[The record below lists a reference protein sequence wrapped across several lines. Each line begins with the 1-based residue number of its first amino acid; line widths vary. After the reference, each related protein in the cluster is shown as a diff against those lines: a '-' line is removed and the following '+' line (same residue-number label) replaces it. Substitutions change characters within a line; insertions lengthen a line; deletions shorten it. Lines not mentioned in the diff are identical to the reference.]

1 MIGEDKC
8 IIMILIMRYTNIEKA
23 DLNLLLGF
31 QALIEERSVT
41 RAARRMFLSQPAM
54 SRVLDRLQEMFKD
67 ELFIRTASG
76 YEPTKQASAV
86 YSELNELLP
95 RIDRLLQKT
104 QFKPSEASDR
114 LRIAA
119 SPYASVWLMP
129 RLIGLLA
136 KQAPNMQIEIS
147 SESEGFQRIEAN
159 QIDLLLSSRDV
170 PRNLR
175 DAPLL
180 EEPYMCLMR
189 MSHPLLGRRLTLHRY
204 LTARHISGH
213 QPLLDE
219 LLSRRGY
226 GRDIRVKIADP
237 FPIGMIVER
246 TDLIA
251 TLALRTA
258 RQLEKLSKIKMVP
271 APLEIGTF
279 KYSQIWH
286 SRNDSDPAHRWLR
299 GIIQTTYAQ
308 PA

>member
-1 MIGEDKC
+1 
-8 IIMILIMRYTNIEKA
+8 MILGMRFTNIEKA

-67 ELFIRTASG
+67 ELLVRTLNG
-76 YEPTKQASAV
+76 YEPTKQAAVV

-95 RIDRLLQKT
+95 KIDRLLQKT
-104 QFKPSEASDR
+104 SFQPSEANDR

-129 RLIGLLA
+129 RLIGSLA
-136 KQAPNMQIEIS
+136 RQAPNMQVEIS

-159 QIDLLLSSRDV
+159 QIDLLLSSQDV

-175 DAPLL
+175 AELLL
-180 EEPYMCLMR
+180 EEPYMCLLR
-189 MSHPLLGRRLTLHRY
+189 RAHPLLGRRLTLRRY
-204 LTARHISGH
+204 LAARHISGH

-226 GRDIRVKIADP
+226 VRDIRVRIADP
-237 FPIGMIVER
+237 FPIGMLVER

-258 RQLEKLSKIKMVP
+258 RQLTKFSRIRMVP

-299 GIIQTTYAQ
+299 GIIQSTYAQ
-308 PA
+308 PP

>member
-1 MIGEDKC
+1 
-8 IIMILIMRYTNIEKA
+8 MILSMRYTNIEKA

-76 YEPTKQASAV
+76 YEPTKQATAV

-95 RIDRLLQKT
+95 KIDRLLQKT
-104 QFKPSEASDR
+104 SFQPSEASDR

-119 SPYASVWLMP
+119 GPYASVWLMP

-136 KQAPNMQIEIS
+136 KQAPNMQVDIS

-175 DAPLL
+175 AALLL

-189 MSHPLLGRRLTLHRY
+189 MSHPLLGRRLTLRRY
-204 LTARHISGH
+204 LAARHISGY

-258 RQLEKLSKIKMVP
+258 RQLSKFSRIRMVP

>member
-1 MIGEDKC
+1 
-8 IIMILIMRYTNIEKA
+8 MILIMRYTNIEKA

-31 QALIEERSVT
+31 QALIEERSIT

-54 SRVLDRLQEMFKD
+54 SRVLDRLQDMFKD

-76 YEPTKQASAV
+76 YEPTKQASTV

-104 QFKPSEASDR
+104 LFKPSEASDR

-136 KQAPNMQIEIS
+136 KQAPNMQVEIS

-175 DAPLL
+175 AAPLL
-180 EEPYMCLMR
+180 EEPYMCLLR
-189 MSHPLLGRRLTLHRY
+189 MSHPLVGRRLTLHRY

-237 FPIGMIVER
+237 FPIGLIVER

-258 RQLEKLSKIKMVP
+258 RQLEKLSKIRMVP

-299 GIIQTTYAQ
+299 RIIQTTYAQ